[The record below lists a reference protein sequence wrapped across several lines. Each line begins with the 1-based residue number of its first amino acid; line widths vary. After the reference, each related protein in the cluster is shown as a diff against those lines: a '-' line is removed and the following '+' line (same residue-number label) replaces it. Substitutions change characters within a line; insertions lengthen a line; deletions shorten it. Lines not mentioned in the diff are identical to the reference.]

1 MEETP
6 EVSRTALSLLPV
18 KPQSE
23 RDEMSEQA
31 ARISAEYEVN
41 KHKRTRTESR
51 RILKEM
57 AREEEP
63 SRPSGTVGPRH
74 TLRQHILAMSLFP
87 NIYNKKS
94 VMTYS

>member
-18 KPQSE
+18 KAQTE
-23 RDEMSEQA
+23 RDEMSAQA

-51 RILKEM
+51 RVLKEM
-57 AREEEP
+57 YHEEAP
-63 SRPSGTVGPRH
+63 SRPSETVGPRH
-74 TLRQHILAMSLFP
+74 SIRQHILAMSLFP